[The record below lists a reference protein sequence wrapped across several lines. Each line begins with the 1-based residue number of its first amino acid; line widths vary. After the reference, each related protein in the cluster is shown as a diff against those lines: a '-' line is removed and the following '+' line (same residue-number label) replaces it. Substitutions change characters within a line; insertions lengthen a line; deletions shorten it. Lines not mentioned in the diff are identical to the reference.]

1 MFTEEE
7 KKFLQAQL
15 LMKIEEN
22 IGNYKSF
29 KDLNSED
36 CLRME
41 ILRKVN
47 PGGFEL
53 LKNRVEEMI
62 LKTI

>member
-7 KKFLQAQL
+7 KKFLQAEL

-41 ILRKVN
+41 ILRKIN

-62 LKTI
+62 L

>member
-41 ILRKVN
+41 ILRKIN
-47 PGGFEL
+47 PGGFES
-53 LKNRVEEMI
+53 LKMKVEEMI
-62 LKTI
+62 SGK